1 MMTQQLGLVLVL
13 LLTFCG
19 RLPSSSV
26 PQMKKTGDDA
36 NPCCKEVA
44 LADCWG
50 FTAGE
55 DSTASIQAAI
65 DCPLAHTV
73 VVRNMSSP
81 WIVAPHHEATHL
93 NVTELDTVRTAINF
107 STSNQLVI
115 FQPGVIVLA
124 KRFAFHGMNDNFAFV
139 GSNFAPVR
147 NVTILGK
154 GALWKMWKH
163 DYQCTACP
171 TCSNKT
177 SGQPVACPL
186 PCDPCPA
193 CNTKSKLYN
202 ETKCC
207 ELRPPLLHLWSAC
220 GRTPETPRLLP
231 GRVLPDSLLIL
242 PQTPSQSSG
251 TA

>member
-73 VVRNMSSP
+73 VVRNMSGP
-81 WIVAPHHEATHL
+81 WIVAPPYEPLLAIRAPET
-93 NVTELDTVRTAINF
+93 VSGRQRTFLDMSPLHT
-107 STSNQLVI
+107 I
-115 FQPGVIVLA
+115 F
-124 KRFAFHGMNDNFAFV
+124 
-139 GSNFAPVR
+139 
-147 NVTILGK
+147 LGP
-154 GALWKMWKH
+154 ALWR
-163 DYQCTACP
+163 Y
-171 TCSNKT
+171 
-177 SGQPVACPL
+177 
-186 PCDPCPA
+186 
-193 CNTKSKLYN
+193 
-202 ETKCC
+202 
-207 ELRPPLLHLWSAC
+207 
-220 GRTPETPRLLP
+220 
-231 GRVLPDSLLIL
+231 
-242 PQTPSQSSG
+242 
-251 TA
+251 